1 MQKMFREHNGCL
13 KAKMLRRG
21 SICQKGEMF
30 RGHYGCQKKTKCS
43 EGIAAVVKQ
52 KMLKGHD
59 NCPRAKMVITQQA
72 YTSVDGCQPEKH

>member
-1 MQKMFREHNGCL
+1 
-13 KAKMLRRG
+13 
-21 SICQKGEMF
+21 MF